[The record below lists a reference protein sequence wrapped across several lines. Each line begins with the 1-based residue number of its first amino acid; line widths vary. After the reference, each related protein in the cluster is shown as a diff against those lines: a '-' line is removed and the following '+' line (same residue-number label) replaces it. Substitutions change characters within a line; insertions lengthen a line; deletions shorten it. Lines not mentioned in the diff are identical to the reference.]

1 MSKFELGQ
9 RVKST
14 WGGDNPDIVVAR
26 GDDGVLAGYEDN
38 PAVQEY
44 VECFVSDPDDFV
56 VLFDDDG
63 ECGYGYD
70 GDGDFEAE

>member
-9 RVKST
+9 RVKSA
-14 WGGDNPDIVVAR
+14 WCGNKPGIVVAR
-26 GDDGVLAGYEDN
+26 GDDGVLEGYEDN
-38 PAVQEY
+38 PVVQEY
-44 VECFVSDPDDFV
+44 VELYVQDPDDFV

-70 GDGDFEAE
+70 GDNDFKAE